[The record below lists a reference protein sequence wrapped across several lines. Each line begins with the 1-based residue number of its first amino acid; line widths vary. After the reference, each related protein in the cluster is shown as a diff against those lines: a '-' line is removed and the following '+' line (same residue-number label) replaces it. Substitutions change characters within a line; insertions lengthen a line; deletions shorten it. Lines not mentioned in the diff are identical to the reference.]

1 MTTWWKR
8 IQSKW
13 DGWSGDREMEQSIR
27 RHLSQNGYFGTT
39 ATLSGV
45 RLVAVQRPGWQQ
57 VFRFEVRARV
67 DFRTPDDE
75 PDPEPV
81 YHDLYGL
88 VHEDFREN
96 RSQVRVFESQEQRGE
111 LFRDWS
117 DGLICLRGAKGLLS

>member
-88 VHEDFREN
+88 VHEDFRQN
-96 RSQVRVFESQEQRGE
+96 RSQVRVFVSQEQRGE